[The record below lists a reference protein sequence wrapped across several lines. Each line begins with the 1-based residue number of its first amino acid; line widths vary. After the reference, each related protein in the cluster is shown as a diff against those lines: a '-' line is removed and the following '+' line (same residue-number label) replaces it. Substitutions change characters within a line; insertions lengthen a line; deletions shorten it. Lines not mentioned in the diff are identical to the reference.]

1 MNQETHPHGMRAFV
15 PIWLGQ
21 VVSGFGSNV
30 GGFALGVWVFN
41 RTGSATQLGLI
52 AFFGALPGLLLSPLT
67 GALIDRWDRRRTL
80 IVSDLAAA
88 LGTVTIAALLYF
100 DSLEVWHIYILIA
113 FMTTAGTFQRPALVT
128 SIPLLVPRAQL
139 ARATGMGQAG
149 AAVSDIAA
157 PMLAGF
163 LLLSIGLEGIMLFDF
178 ATFVIGVL
186 PLLWISI
193 PRPAVSAE
201 GAAVRGS
208 LLKEARL
215 GWTYIARRPGLVGIL
230 LVIAI
235 TNMSLGMVL
244 VLLAP
249 LVLSFASSAVLG
261 TINSVASVGLLV
273 GAVGISTFGIPS
285 RKVATILGL
294 LVFRGLM
301 FVVAGLQASPL
312 LITVAAFLF
321 LCSNP
326 LITTA
331 NQVLWQT
338 KVPPDLHGR
347 VLAVR
352 NLVGSAM
359 LPLAYLVG
367 GPLADRVFEPL
378 LAPGGALAGSV
389 GQVIGV
395 GPGRGVAFLLIV
407 LGAFAILA
415 ALAAALFPALRNL
428 ERDLPD
434 VALSAASPETPAASA
449 REEGLVSKP
458 LVAEADGA

>member
-1 MNQETHPHGMRAFV
+1 MDQETNPPGMRAFV

-21 VVSGFGSNV
+21 VVSAFGSAV

-52 AFFGALPGLLLSPLT
+52 GFFGALPGLLLSPIT
-67 GALIDRWDRRRTL
+67 GALIDRWDRRRTM
-80 IVSDLAAA
+80 IVSDLVAA
-88 LGTVTIAALLYF
+88 LGTVTIALLLYF
-100 DSLEVWHIYILIA
+100 DRLEIWHVYILVAVIT
-113 FMTTAGTFQRPALVT
+113 MAGTFQRPALVT
-128 SIPLLVPRAQL
+128 SVPLLVPRAQL
-139 ARATGMGQAG
+139 GRATGMGQAG

-163 LLLSIGLEGIMLFDF
+163 LLLSIGLEGIMVLDF
-178 ATFVIGVL
+178 TTFVIGVL
-186 PLLWISI
+186 PLLWIAI
-193 PRPAVSAE
+193 PRPAASAE

-208 LLKEARL
+208 LLKEAWL
-215 GWTYIARRPGLVGIL
+215 GWTFIARRPGLVGLL

-235 TNMSLGMVL
+235 TNMCLGMVM
-244 VLLAP
+244 VLLPP

-261 TINSVASVGLLV
+261 TISSVASTGVLV
-273 GAVGISTFGIPS
+273 GAVGVSTLGIPN
-285 RKVATILGL
+285 RKTATILVS

-301 FVVAGLQASPL
+301 FVIAGLQESAL

-326 LITTA
+326 LINTA
-331 NQVLWQT
+331 SQVLWQT
-338 KVPPDLHGR
+338 KVPVDLQGR
-347 VLAVR
+347 VMAAR
-352 NLVGSAM
+352 NFIVTAM
-359 LPLAYLVG
+359 VPIAYLLA
-367 GPLADRVFEPL
+367 GPLVDRVFEPL

-407 LGAFAILA
+407 LGSFAILVA
-415 ALAAALFPALRNL
+415 FTAALFPALRNV

-434 VALSAASPETPAASA
+434 VALRAAAPKAPPAPD
-449 REEGLVSKP
+449 REEGMGPEP
-458 LVAEADGA
+458 LRFGADGA